1 MSAARPTAAS
11 PTTARPTAAQITAAR
26 PLREHTASIL
36 VAALSSAFG
45 VSLLETVSVLTTAI
59 AADDVTGAS
68 ATVASLLPIA
78 AVVFLSV
85 AVYVGAV
92 VTANSFQTII
102 AGRTRAIA
110 LRRLLGSEARTE
122 RASIVREGLL
132 IGLAGSILGAL
143 GGTVVTVLLIG
154 TCVGAGFLPDLPYAP
169 LTPVVGLP
177 VVAVALSTWAA
188 SWVGSRGVL
197 AVTPIQAIA
206 AALPSDQREAAGGPA
221 RAAVALALFLGGD
234 ILLAAGVF
242 VGLGDPR
249 GVLVALLGGIV
260 SFLGVIVGANRVLP
274 VILSAVGRL
283 FGSGPTA
290 LVASRN
296 AVRNPE
302 RSARST
308 VGLLIGVT
316 LITTF
321 AVATA
326 GFQQMIRTA
335 QAAQPEVY
343 EGVDRMLVST
353 VVVFSALMGF
363 SALIAAV
370 GLVNTLSLSVL
381 QRTRELGLLRALG
394 FTRGQLRRMIV
405 AESTA
410 LTLSAVVLGVALGTF
425 YGWAG
430 AQSLLGGIAGS
441 PGLVA
446 PTVPPGLVAA
456 LAVAAAL
463 LTLLASLAP
472 ARRATRVTPTVA
484 LAAA

>member
-1 MSAARPTAAS
+1 MSAARTHGRPAS
-11 PTTARPTAAQITAAR
+11 AR
-26 PLREHTASIL
+26 PLREHAPSIL
-36 VAALSSAFG
+36 VAALSAAFG
-45 VSLLETVSVLTTAI
+45 VSLLETVSVLTAAI

-68 ATVASLLPIA
+68 ETVALILPIA
-78 AVVFLSV
+78 AVIFLSI
-85 AVYVGAV
+85 AVYVGAI

-110 LRRLLGSEARTE
+110 LRRLLGSEARSE
-122 RASIVREGLL
+122 RASVTREGLL
-132 IGLAGSILGAL
+132 VGVAGSLLGAF
-143 GGTVVTVLLIG
+143 GGTVVTILLVA
-154 TCVGAGFLPDLPYAP
+154 TTVAAGVLPDLPYTP
-169 LTPVVGLP
+169 VTPVVAVP
-177 VVAVALSTWAA
+177 VVAVALTTWAA

-197 AVTPIQAIA
+197 AVTPMQAIA
-206 AALPSDQREAAGGPA
+206 AATPFDQREAAGGLA
-221 RAAVALALFLGGD
+221 RGGIALALFLGGD

-249 GVLVALLGGIV
+249 GVLVALVGGIV
-260 SFLGVIVGANRVLP
+260 SFLGVIVGANRVMP
-274 VILSAVGRL
+274 IILGAVGRL
-283 FGSGPTA
+283 FGCGPTA
-290 LVASRN
+290 RLAARN
-296 AVRNPE
+296 AVRDPE

-321 AVATA
+321 AVATG
-326 GFQQMIRTA
+326 GFQQMIHA
-335 QAAQPEVY
+335 AEAAQPEVY
-343 EGVDRMLVST
+343 EGVDRMLGST

-381 QRTRELGLLRALG
+381 QRIRELGLLRALG

-405 AESTA
+405 AESAA
-410 LTLSAVVLGVALGTF
+410 LTLSAVVLGLALGTL

-441 PGLVA
+441 PGLVV
-446 PTVPPGLVAA
+446 PTVPLLLLAA
-456 LAVAAAL
+456 IAIAAAL

-472 ARRATRVTPTVA
+472 ARRATRVSPTVA
-484 LAAA
+484 LAAP

>member
-1 MSAARPTAAS
+1 MSGFARAGRSAARRTPAGRSVAA
-11 PTTARPTAAQITAAR
+11 
-26 PLREHTASIL
+26 LREHTPSIL
-36 VAALSSAFG
+36 VAALSAAFG

-68 ATVASLLPIA
+68 ATVAFILPVA
-78 AVVFLSV
+78 AVVFVSI

-110 LRRLLGSEARTE
+110 LRRLIGSDARSE
-122 RASIVREGLL
+122 RAAVTREGLFVGVL
-132 IGLAGSILGAL
+132 GALLGAL
-143 GGTVVTVLLIG
+143 GGTVVTILLTASTVALG
-154 TCVGAGFLPDLPYAP
+154 LLPDLPYAP
-169 LTPVVGLP
+169 VTPTVALP
-177 VVAVALSTWAA
+177 VVAVVLTTWAA
-188 SWVGSRGVL
+188 SWVGSRSVL
-197 AVTPIQAIA
+197 AVTPLQAIGA
-206 AALPSDQREAAGGPA
+206 AGEANQREAAGGPA
-221 RAAVALALFLGGD
+221 RAVVAVSLFLIGD
-234 ILLAAGVF
+234 VLLAAGVF
-242 VGLGDPR
+242 VGLSDPS
-249 GVLVALLGGIV
+249 GVLVALAGGIV
-260 SFLGVIVGANRVLP
+260 SFLGVVVGANRVLP
-274 VILSAVGRL
+274 VILSAVGHL
-283 FGSGPTA
+283 FGRGPTA
-290 LVASRN
+290 RLAARN

-326 GFQQMIRTA
+326 GFQQMIHTA

-343 EGVDRMLVST
+343 EGVDRMLVTT
-353 VVVFSALMGF
+353 VAVFSALMGF

-370 GLVNTLSLSVL
+370 GLVTTLSLSVL

-405 AESTA
+405 AESAA
-410 LTLSAVVLGVALGTF
+410 LTLSAVALGLALGTF

-430 AQSLLGGIAGS
+430 AQSLLGGISGS
-441 PGLVA
+441 PGLVP
-446 PTVPPGLVAA
+446 PTVPALLLAAVA
-456 LAVAAAL
+456 LAAAL

-472 ARRATRVTPTVA
+472 ARRATRLAPTAA
-484 LAAA
+484 LASP